1 MGEIMTLSKRIM
13 QLRKKQNMSQEK
25 LASILKVTREA
36 VSMWEIGQRRPNL
49 DTLQK
54 LADFFG
60 CSVDYLL
67 GRTDVRET
75 PGQKVKTAVEDN
87 PELLESHLM
96 K

>member
-1 MGEIMTLSKRIM
+1 MTLGKRII

-25 LASILKVTREA
+25 LANVLKVTRGA
-36 VSMWEIGQRRPNL
+36 VSMWEIGQRQPGP
-49 DTLQK
+49 DTLRK

-75 PGQKVKTAVEDN
+75 PEK
-87 PELLESHLM
+87 LLSKM
-96 K
+96 TRR